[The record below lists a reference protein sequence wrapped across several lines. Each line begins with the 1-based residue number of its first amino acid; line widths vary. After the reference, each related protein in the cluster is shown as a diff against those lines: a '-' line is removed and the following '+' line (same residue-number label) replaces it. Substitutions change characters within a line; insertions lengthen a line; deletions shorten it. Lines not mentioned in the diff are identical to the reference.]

1 MSGNLMNKLRK
12 NYFWII
18 ILSIVSICILYTVL
32 NFRGH
37 IVIKNN
43 KVIGYKWGIV
53 EKVKRD
59 MIITIPEGT
68 TEIMYGAFANC
79 IFIKEVHMPESVEII
94 HEYAF
99 KNCTNLSSINF
110 AESLETI
117 EYGAFS
123 NCSMLEFVELP
134 SSVTNIGEE
143 AFFECTNL
151 KKVILP
157 ENLNIIRQATF
168 SECKNLEIIQ
178 LVNVEVI
185 EGSAFS

>member
-1 MSGNLMNKLRK
+1 MRNYMLKKSNKKFECSSLCIVI
-12 NYFWII
+12 FSII
-18 ILSIVSICILYTVL
+18 IICILYTVL

-59 MIITIPEGT
+59 MTITIPEGT

-79 IFIKEVHMPESVEII
+79 IFIKEVHMPESVKII

-99 KNCTNLSSINF
+99 KNCTNLSNIDF
-110 AESLETI
+110 GKYLETI

-134 SSVTNIGEE
+134 SSVINIGEE
-143 AFFECTNL
+143 AFLTA
-151 KKVILP
+151 
-157 ENLNIIRQATF
+157 QA
-168 SECKNLEIIQ
+168 
-178 LVNVEVI
+178 
-185 EGSAFS
+185 